1 MNWAACRLSP
11 FPDDNE
17 FPAVYDI
24 IAPTTRPAPVGSFC
38 ENFMI
43 LEPTF
48 DISIVIPVYNEAE
61 SLPALHAELDAT
73 LKALGKSYEII
84 AVDDGSHD
92 DSLQVLKQLVEA
104 DPCLVVVSLRRN
116 FGQTA
121 AFAAGFDQACG
132 AIVITIDADGQN
144 DPADIPL
151 LLDKIAEGYDI
162 VSGWRQNRKE
172 PRLTRK
178 IPSRVANAII
188 TGNTGISL
196 HDSGCSLKAYRYE
209 VIKNVKLYGD
219 MHRFIPA
226 FSSWMG
232 VKVAEVPVKDR
243 ARKFGKSKYGFS
255 RTFRV
260 FLDLF
265 TLSFL
270 LSFQGK
276 PMRLFGGM
284 GIATGAIG
292 VLILAYLAFIKIAE
306 GAPLGNRPI
315 LWLGVML
322 VILGVQFLFF
332 GLLAEMQMRTYYE
345 SQGKSIY
352 VVREIVQAADQHRR
366 ASESMSD
373 SSTKLLVR

>member
-1 MNWAACRLSP
+1 MIP
-11 FPDDNE
+11 Q
-17 FPAVYDI
+17 
-24 IAPTTRPAPVGSFC
+24 PT
-38 ENFMI
+38 
-43 LEPTF
+43 L

-61 SLPALHAELDAT
+61 SLPPLHAELDA
-73 LKALGKSYEII
+73 ALQATGQSYEII
-84 AVDDGSHD
+84 AVDDGSRD
-92 DSLQVLKQLVEA
+92 DSWQVLTQLA
-104 DPCLVVVSLRRN
+104 ATDPHMVAVRLRRN

-121 AFAAGFDQACG
+121 AFAAGFDAARG

-151 LLDKIAEGYDI
+151 LLTKMAEGYDI

-172 PRLTRK
+172 PLITRK

-188 TGNTGISL
+188 TSNTGISL

-209 VIKNVKLYGD
+209 VIKTVKLYGD

-232 VKVAEVPVKDR
+232 VRVAEVPVKDR

-284 GIATGAIG
+284 GVATGAIG
-292 VLILAYLAFIKIAE
+292 MLILAYLAFIKLFE
-306 GAPLGNRPI
+306 GASLSNRPI

-345 SQGKSIY
+345 SQDKAIY
-352 VVREIVQAADQHRR
+352 VVREVIRHE
-366 ASESMSD
+366 ASYGNEG
-373 SSTKLLVR
+373 

>member
-1 MNWAACRLSP
+1 MIP
-11 FPDDNE
+11 Q
-17 FPAVYDI
+17 
-24 IAPTTRPAPVGSFC
+24 PT
-38 ENFMI
+38 
-43 LEPTF
+43 L
-48 DISIVIPVYNEAE
+48 DISVVIPIHNEAE
-61 SLPALHAELDAT
+61 SLPPLHAELAT
-73 LKALGKSYEII
+73 VLTALGRSYEII
-84 AVDDGSHD
+84 TVDDGSRD
-92 DSLQVLKQLVEA
+92 ESPKVLKELA
-104 DPCLVVVSLRRN
+104 AHDPHLVVVSLRRN

-121 AFAAGFDQACG
+121 AFAAGFDQARG
-132 AIVITIDADGQN
+132 AIVITLDADGQN
-144 DPADIPL
+144 DPADIPPL
-151 LLDKIAEGYDI
+151 LAKLDEGYDI

-172 PRLTRK
+172 PLLTRK

-188 TGNTGISL
+188 TSNTGISL

-209 VIKNVKLYGD
+209 VIKTVKLYGD

-232 VKVAEVPVKDR
+232 VQVAEVPVKDR
-243 ARKFGKSKYGFS
+243 ARKFGKSHVGFS

-270 LSFQGK
+270 LSFQSK

-284 GIATGAIG
+284 GVATGAIG
-292 VLILAYLAFIKIAE
+292 VVILAYLAFIKVFE
-306 GAPLGNRPI
+306 GALLSNRPI

-322 VILGVQFLFF
+322 VILGVQFIFF

-352 VVREIVQAADQHRR
+352 VVREIVQAANQRVN
-366 ASESMSD
+366 ESAGTDGAD
-373 SSTKLLVR
+373 SPVR

>member
-1 MNWAACRLSP
+1 MIP
-11 FPDDNE
+11 K
-17 FPAVYDI
+17 
-24 IAPTTRPAPVGSFC
+24 PT
-38 ENFMI
+38 
-43 LEPTF
+43 LE
-48 DISIVIPVYNEAE
+48 ISIVIPVYNEAE
-61 SLPALHAELDAT
+61 SLPLLHAELDAT

-84 AVDDGSHD
+84 AVDDGSRD
-92 DSLQVLKQLVEA
+92 ASLPVLKQLAEN
-104 DPCLVVVSLRRN
+104 DPHVVVVSLRRN

-132 AIVITIDADGQN
+132 EVVITIDADGQN
-144 DPADIPL
+144 DPADIAL
-151 LLDKIAEGYDI
+151 LLDKMAEGYDI

-172 PRLTRK
+172 PLLTRK

-188 TGNTGISL
+188 TSNTGISL

-209 VIKNVKLYGD
+209 VIKTVKLYGD

-226 FSSWMG
+226 FASWMG

-243 ARKFGKSKYGFS
+243 ARKFGQSKYGFS

-284 GIATGAIG
+284 GVATGAIG
-292 VLILAYLAFIKIAE
+292 VLILAYLAYIKIFE
-306 GAPLGNRPI
+306 GALLSNRPI

-332 GLLAEMQMRTYYE
+332 GLLAEIQMRTYYE

-352 VVREIVQAADQHRR
+352 VMREIIRHGDVDGN
-366 ASESMSD
+366 EG
-373 SSTKLLVR
+373 

>member
-1 MNWAACRLSP
+1 MIP
-11 FPDDNE
+11 Q
-17 FPAVYDI
+17 
-24 IAPTTRPAPVGSFC
+24 PT
-38 ENFMI
+38 
-43 LEPTF
+43 L

-61 SLPALHAELDAT
+61 SLPLLHAELDAA

-84 AVDDGSHD
+84 AVDDGSRD
-92 DSLQVLKQLVEA
+92 DSLPVLKQLA
-104 DPCLVVVSLRRN
+104 GNDPHVVVVSLRRN

-132 AIVITIDADGQN
+132 EVVITIDADGQN
-144 DPADIPL
+144 DPADISL
-151 LLDKIAEGYDI
+151 LLDKMAEGYDI
-162 VSGWRQNRKE
+162 VSGWRQSRKE
-172 PRLTRK
+172 PLLTRK

-188 TGNTGISL
+188 ASSTDISL
-196 HDSGCSLKAYRYE
+196 HDSGCSLKAYRCE
-209 VIKNVKLYGD
+209 VIKTVKLYGD

-226 FSSWMG
+226 FASWMG

-243 ARKFGKSKYGFS
+243 ARRFGRSKYGVS

-270 LSFQGK
+270 LSFQAK

-284 GIATGAIG
+284 GVATGAIG
-292 VLILAYLAFIKIAE
+292 VLILAYLAYIKIFE
-306 GAPLGNRPI
+306 GALLSNRPI

-332 GLLAEMQMRTYYE
+332 GLLAEIQMRTYYE

-352 VVREIVQAADQHRR
+352 VAREIIRHGDVDGN
-366 ASESMSD
+366 ES
-373 SSTKLLVR
+373 

>member
-1 MNWAACRLSP
+1 MVP
-11 FPDDNE
+11 Q
-17 FPAVYDI
+17 
-24 IAPTTRPAPVGSFC
+24 PT
-38 ENFMI
+38 
-43 LEPTF
+43 L

-61 SLPALHAELDAT
+61 SLSSLHAELDAT
-73 LKALGKSYEII
+73 LKASGKSYEII
-84 AVDDGSHD
+84 AVDDGSRD
-92 DSLQVLKQLVEA
+92 SSLQVLKQLAEA
-104 DPCLVVVSLRRN
+104 DPHLVVVSLRRN

-121 AFAAGFDQACG
+121 AFAAGFDQARG

-144 DPADIPL
+144 DPADIPSL
-151 LLDKIAEGYDI
+151 LAKIAEGYDI

-172 PRLTRK
+172 PLFTRR

-188 TGNTGISL
+188 TSNTGISL

-209 VIKNVKLYGD
+209 VIKTVNLYGD

-226 FSSWMG
+226 FASWMG

-243 ARKFGKSKYGFS
+243 ARQFGESKYGFS

-284 GIATGAIG
+284 GVATGAIG
-292 VLILAYLAFIKIAE
+292 VLILAYLLFIKIFE
-306 GAPLGNRPI
+306 GALLSNRPI

-322 VILGVQFLFF
+322 VILGVQFIFF

-352 VVREIVQAADQHRR
+352 VVREIVQAANQR
-366 ASESMSD
+366 ADEPASGAGAD
-373 SSTKLLVR
+373 SLVR

>member
-1 MNWAACRLSP
+1 M
-11 FPDDNE
+11 FP
-17 FPAVYDI
+17 
-24 IAPTTRPAPVGSFC
+24 
-38 ENFMI
+38 
-43 LEPTF
+43 EPTL
-48 DISIVIPVYNEAE
+48 DISIVVPVYNEAQ
-61 SLPALHAELDAT
+61 SLPPLHAELDAI
-73 LKALGKSYEII
+73 LKASGKSYEII
-84 AVDDGSHD
+84 AVDDGSRD
-92 DSLQVLKQLVEA
+92 DSLQVLKRLVEA

-121 AFAAGFDQACG
+121 AFAAGFDQARG

-144 DPADIPL
+144 DPADIPR

-172 PRLTRK
+172 PLFTRK

-188 TGNTGISL
+188 TSNTGISL
-196 HDSGCSLKAYRYE
+196 HDSGCSLKAYRFE

-243 ARKFGKSKYGFS
+243 ARQFGKSKYGFS

-270 LSFQGK
+270 LSLQGK

-284 GIATGAIG
+284 GLATGAIG

-352 VVREIVQAADQHRR
+352 MVREIVQAAHQR
-366 ASESMSD
+366 ASESTCD
-373 SSTKLLVR
+373 SSMTSPVR

>member
-1 MNWAACRLSP
+1 
-11 FPDDNE
+11 
-17 FPAVYDI
+17 
-24 IAPTTRPAPVGSFC
+24 
-38 ENFMI
+38 MI
-43 LEPTF
+43 PEPTL

-61 SLPALHAELDAT
+61 SLPPLHAELDAT

-84 AVDDGSHD
+84 AVDDGSRD
-92 DSLQVLKQLVEA
+92 DSLPVLKQLAEH
-104 DPCLVVVSLRRN
+104 DPHLVVVSLRRN

-121 AFAAGFDQACG
+121 AFAAGFDQARG
-132 AIVITIDADGQN
+132 QVVITIDADGQN
-144 DPADIPL
+144 DPADIAP
-151 LLDKIAEGYDI
+151 LLDKMAEGYDI

-172 PRLTRK
+172 PLLTRK

-196 HDSGCSLKAYRYE
+196 HDSGCSLKAYDYE
-209 VIKNVKLYGD
+209 VIKTVKLYGD

-226 FSSWMG
+226 FASWMG

-243 ARKFGKSKYGFS
+243 ARQFGQSKYGFS

-270 LSFQGK
+270 LSYQGK
-276 PMRLFGGM
+276 PMRLFGGA
-284 GIATGAIG
+284 GVATGAIG
-292 VLILAYLAFIKIAE
+292 VLILAYLAYVKIFE
-306 GAPLGNRPI
+306 GALLSNRPI

-322 VILGVQFLFF
+322 VILGMQFLFF
-332 GLLAEMQMRTYYE
+332 GLLAEIQMRTYYE

-352 VVREIVQAADQHRR
+352 VTREIIRHGDVDGNAG
-366 ASESMSD
+366 
-373 SSTKLLVR
+373 

>member
-1 MNWAACRLSP
+1 MIP
-11 FPDDNE
+11 K
-17 FPAVYDI
+17 
-24 IAPTTRPAPVGSFC
+24 PT
-38 ENFMI
+38 
-43 LEPTF
+43 L
-48 DISIVIPVYNEAE
+48 DISIVIPIHNEAE
-61 SLPALHAELDAT
+61 SLPLLHAELDGVLKT
-73 LKALGKSYEII
+73 LSQSYEIV
-84 AVDDGSHD
+84 AVDDGSSD
-92 DSLQVLKQLVEA
+92 DSLSVLKQLAQV
-104 DPCLVVVSLRRN
+104 DPHLVIVSLRRN

-121 AFAAGFDQACG
+121 AFAAGFDQARG
-132 AIVITIDADGQN
+132 AVVITIDADGQN

-151 LLDKIAEGYDI
+151 LLAKMAEGYDI

-172 PRLTRK
+172 PLLTRK

-188 TGNTGISL
+188 TSNTGISL
-196 HDSGCSLKAYRYE
+196 HDSGCSLKAYHYE
-209 VIKNVKLYGD
+209 VIKMVKLYSD

-226 FSSWMG
+226 FASWMG

-243 ARKFGKSKYGFS
+243 ARKFGKSHVGFS

-265 TLSFL
+265 TLSYL

-292 VLILAYLAFIKIAE
+292 IVILAYLAFIKVFE
-306 GAPLGNRPI
+306 GALLSNRPI

-332 GLLAEMQMRTYYE
+332 GLLAEQQMRTYYE
-345 SQGKSIY
+345 SQGKSTY
-352 VVREIVQAADQHRR
+352 VVREIIQSSNPQIDEFASSELAQPQVADSLIR
-366 ASESMSD
+366 
-373 SSTKLLVR
+373 

>member
-1 MNWAACRLSP
+1 MLSQ
-11 FPDDNE
+11 
-17 FPAVYDI
+17 
-24 IAPTTRPAPVGSFC
+24 PT
-38 ENFMI
+38 
-43 LEPTF
+43 L

-61 SLPALHAELDAT
+61 SLPPLHAELDAT
-73 LKALGKSYEII
+73 LQALGKSYEII
-84 AVDDGSHD
+84 AIDDGSRD
-92 DSLQVLKQLVEA
+92 NSWQVLQQLAAA
-104 DPCLVVVSLRRN
+104 DPHLVAVKLRRN

-121 AFAAGFDQACG
+121 AFAAGFDQARG

-144 DPADIPL
+144 DPADIPVL
-151 LLDKIAEGYDI
+151 LARMAEGYDI

-172 PRLTRK
+172 PLITRK

-188 TGNTGISL
+188 TSNTGISL

-209 VIKNVKLYGD
+209 VIKTVKLYGD

-232 VKVAEVPVKDR
+232 VTVGEVPVKDR
-243 ARKFGKSKYGFS
+243 ARQFGKSKYGFS

-292 VLILAYLAFIKIAE
+292 VVILAYLAFIKIFE
-306 GAPLGNRPI
+306 GALLSNRPI

-322 VILGVQFLFF
+322 VILGMLFLFF

-345 SQGKSIY
+345 SQNKSIY
-352 VVREIVQAADQHRR
+352 VTREIIRHDSHEEAAR
-366 ASESMSD
+366 
-373 SSTKLLVR
+373 

>member
-1 MNWAACRLSP
+1 
-11 FPDDNE
+11 
-17 FPAVYDI
+17 
-24 IAPTTRPAPVGSFC
+24 
-38 ENFMI
+38 MI
-43 LEPTF
+43 PEPTL

-61 SLPALHAELDAT
+61 SLPTLHAELDAT

-84 AVDDGSHD
+84 AVDDGSRD
-92 DSLQVLKQLVEA
+92 NSWQVLKQLAEA
-104 DPCLVVVSLRRN
+104 DPHMVVVALRRN

-132 AIVITIDADGQN
+132 EVVITIDADGQN
-144 DPADIPL
+144 DPADIPVL
-151 LLDKIAEGYDI
+151 LAKMAEGYDI
-162 VSGWRQNRKE
+162 VSGWRQNRRE
-172 PRLTRK
+172 PLFTRK

-188 TGNTGISL
+188 TSNTGISL
-196 HDSGCSLKAYRYE
+196 HDSGCSLKAYRCE
-209 VIKNVKLYGD
+209 VIKAVKLYGD

-232 VKVAEVPVKDR
+232 VKVGEVPVKDR
-243 ARKFGKSKYGFS
+243 ARQFGKSKYGFS

-270 LSFQGK
+270 LSFQSK

-284 GIATGAIG
+284 GVATGGIG
-292 VLILAYLAFIKIAE
+292 VLILAYLAFIKVFE
-306 GAPLGNRPI
+306 GALLSNRPI

-345 SQGKSIY
+345 SQSKSIY
-352 VVREIVQAADQHRR
+352 VVREVISHPPSPSPDAL
-366 ASESMSD
+366 
-373 SSTKLLVR
+373 SSGEGE

>member
-1 MNWAACRLSP
+1 
-11 FPDDNE
+11 
-17 FPAVYDI
+17 
-24 IAPTTRPAPVGSFC
+24 
-38 ENFMI
+38 MI
-43 LEPTF
+43 PEPTL

-61 SLPALHAELDAT
+61 SLPPLHAELDAA
-73 LKALGKSYEII
+73 LKQLDRSYEII
-84 AVDDGSHD
+84 AVDDGSRD
-92 DSLQVLKQLVEA
+92 ASWPVLQQLAAA
-104 DPCLVVVSLRRN
+104 DPRVVAVRLRRN

-121 AFAAGFDQACG
+121 AFAAGFDVARG
-132 AIVITIDADGQN
+132 AIVITLDADGQN

-151 LLDKIAEGYDI
+151 LLTKMAEGYDI
-162 VSGWRQNRKE
+162 VSGWRQHRKE
-172 PRLTRK
+172 PLLTRK

-188 TGNTGISL
+188 ASNTGISL

-209 VIKNVKLYGD
+209 VIKRVRLYGD

-226 FSSWMG
+226 FASWMG

-243 ARKFGKSKYGFS
+243 ARKFGQSKYGFS

-284 GIATGAIG
+284 GVATGAIG
-292 VLILAYLAFIKIAE
+292 VVILAYLAFIKIFE
-306 GAPLGNRPI
+306 GALLSNRPI

-345 SQGKSIY
+345 SQGKTIY
-352 VVREIVQAADQHRR
+352 VTREVLRHE
-366 ASESMSD
+366 ESNGNEG
-373 SSTKLLVR
+373 

>member
-1 MNWAACRLSP
+1 M
-11 FPDDNE
+11 
-17 FPAVYDI
+17 I
-24 IAPTTRPAPVGSFC
+24 TKPT
-38 ENFMI
+38 
-43 LEPTF
+43 L

-61 SLPALHAELDAT
+61 SLPALHAELDAA
-73 LKALGKSYEII
+73 LQALGKSYEII
-84 AVDDGSHD
+84 AVDDGSCD
-92 DSLQVLKQLVEA
+92 NSLPVLKRLVKV
-104 DPCLVVVSLRRN
+104 DPHLVVVSLRRN

-121 AFAAGFDQACG
+121 AFAAGFDLARG
-132 AIVITIDADGQN
+132 EVVFTIDADGQN

-151 LLDKIAEGYDI
+151 LLDKMSEGYDI

-172 PRLTRK
+172 PLLTRK

-188 TGNTGISL
+188 TSNTGISL
-196 HDSGCSLKAYRYE
+196 HDSGCSLKAYHYE
-209 VIKNVKLYGD
+209 VIKNVNLYGD

-232 VKVAEVPVKDR
+232 VRVAEVPVKDR
-243 ARKFGKSKYGFS
+243 ARQFGKSKYGFS

-265 TLSFL
+265 TLTFL

-284 GIATGAIG
+284 GVATGGIG
-292 VLILAYLAFIKIAE
+292 VLILAYLAYIKVFE
-306 GAPLGNRPI
+306 GALLSNRPI

-352 VVREIVQAADQHRR
+352 VTREVIRCKDAD
-366 ASESMSD
+366 E
-373 SSTKLLVR
+373 TEG

>member
-1 MNWAACRLSP
+1 MIP
-11 FPDDNE
+11 K
-17 FPAVYDI
+17 PA
-24 IAPTTRPAPVGSFC
+24 
-38 ENFMI
+38 
-43 LEPTF
+43 L

-61 SLPALHAELDAT
+61 SLPPLHAELTAT
-73 LKALGKSYEII
+73 LHALGQSYEII
-84 AVDDGSHD
+84 TVDDGSRD
-92 DSLQVLKQLVEA
+92 ASVQVLTELAVHDPHLVI
-104 DPCLVVVSLRRN
+104 VSLRRN

-121 AFAAGFDQACG
+121 AFAAGFDQARG

-151 LLDKIAEGYDI
+151 LLDKMAAGYDI
-162 VSGWRQNRKE
+162 VSGWRQDRKE
-172 PRLTRK
+172 PLFTRK

-209 VIKNVKLYGD
+209 VIKTVKLYGD

-226 FSSWMG
+226 FASWMG
-232 VKVAEVPVKDR
+232 VKVTEVPVKDR

-276 PMRLFGGM
+276 PMRLFGGV
-284 GIATGAIG
+284 GVATGAVG
-292 VLILAYLAFIKIAE
+292 VLILAYLLFIKIFE
-306 GAPLGNRPI
+306 GALLSNRPI

-345 SQGKSIY
+345 SQGKAIY
-352 VVREIVQAADQHRR
+352 VVREIIPHP
-366 ASESMSD
+366 
-373 SSTKLLVR
+373 SSSPDVSSGEEQ

>member
-1 MNWAACRLSP
+1 MVS
-11 FPDDNE
+11 
-17 FPAVYDI
+17 
-24 IAPTTRPAPVGSFC
+24 
-38 ENFMI
+38 
-43 LEPTF
+43 EPTL

-61 SLPALHAELDAT
+61 SLPPLHGELDAA
-73 LKALGKSYEII
+73 LKKLGRSYEII
-84 AVDDGSHD
+84 AVDDGSRD
-92 DSLQVLKQLVEA
+92 DSWQVLTQLA
-104 DPCLVVVSLRRN
+104 AIDPHVVAVRLRRN

-121 AFAAGFDQACG
+121 AFAAGFDGARG

-151 LLDKIAEGYDI
+151 LLDQMAEGYDI
-162 VSGWRQNRKE
+162 VAGWRQDRKE
-172 PRLTRK
+172 PLLTRK
-178 IPSRVANAII
+178 IPSRVANTII
-188 TGNTGISL
+188 TSNTGISL

-209 VIKNVKLYGD
+209 VIKTVKLYGD

-232 VKVAEVPVKDR
+232 VKVAEVPVTDR
-243 ARKFGKSKYGFS
+243 ARQFGKSKYGVS

-260 FLDLF
+260 LLDLF

-284 GIATGAIG
+284 GVATGAIG
-292 VLILAYLAFIKIAE
+292 VLILAYLAFIKIFE
-306 GAPLGNRPI
+306 GALLSNRPI

-332 GLLAEMQMRTYYE
+332 GLLAEIQMRTYYE
-345 SQGKSIY
+345 SQDKPIY
-352 VVREIVQAADQHRR
+352 MVREVILAAHQPG
-366 ASESMSD
+366 S
-373 SSTKLLVR
+373 

>member
-1 MNWAACRLSP
+1 M
-11 FPDDNE
+11 FP
-17 FPAVYDI
+17 
-24 IAPTTRPAPVGSFC
+24 
-38 ENFMI
+38 
-43 LEPTF
+43 EPTL
-48 DISIVIPVYNEAE
+48 DISIVIPVYNEAQ
-61 SLPALHAELDAT
+61 SLPPLHAELDAI
-73 LKALGKSYEII
+73 LKASGKSYEII
-84 AVDDGSHD
+84 AVDDGSRD

-121 AFAAGFDQACG
+121 AFAAGFDQARG

-144 DPADIPL
+144 DPADIPR

-172 PRLTRK
+172 PLFTRK

-188 TGNTGISL
+188 TSNTGISL
-196 HDSGCSLKAYRYE
+196 HDSGCSLKAYRHE

-243 ARKFGKSKYGFS
+243 ARQFGKSKYGFS

-306 GAPLGNRPI
+306 GASLGNRPI

-352 VVREIVQAADQHRR
+352 MVREIVQAAHQR
-366 ASESMSD
+366 AGEPTCD
-373 SSTKLLVR
+373 GSTPLLVR

>member
-1 MNWAACRLSP
+1 M
-11 FPDDNE
+11 
-17 FPAVYDI
+17 I
-24 IAPTTRPAPVGSFC
+24 TKPT
-38 ENFMI
+38 
-43 LEPTF
+43 L

-61 SLPALHAELDAT
+61 SLPVLHAELDAA
-73 LKALGKSYEII
+73 LQALGKSYEII
-84 AVDDGSHD
+84 AVDDGSCD
-92 DSLQVLKQLVEA
+92 NSLPVLKRLVKV
-104 DPCLVVVSLRRN
+104 DPHLVVVSLRRN

-121 AFAAGFDQACG
+121 AFAAGFDLARG
-132 AIVITIDADGQN
+132 EVVFTIDADGQN

-151 LLDKIAEGYDI
+151 LLDKMSEGYDI

-172 PRLTRK
+172 PLLTRK

-188 TGNTGISL
+188 TSNTGISL
-196 HDSGCSLKAYRYE
+196 HDSGCSLKAYHYE
-209 VIKNVKLYGD
+209 VIKNVNLYGD

-232 VKVAEVPVKDR
+232 VRVAEVPVKDR
-243 ARKFGKSKYGFS
+243 ARQFGKSKYGFS

-265 TLSFL
+265 TLTFL

-284 GIATGAIG
+284 GVATGGIG
-292 VLILAYLAFIKIAE
+292 VLILAYLAYIKVFE
-306 GAPLGNRPI
+306 GALLSNRPI

-352 VVREIVQAADQHRR
+352 VTREVIRCKDAD
-366 ASESMSD
+366 E
-373 SSTKLLVR
+373 TEG

>member
-1 MNWAACRLSP
+1 
-11 FPDDNE
+11 
-17 FPAVYDI
+17 
-24 IAPTTRPAPVGSFC
+24 
-38 ENFMI
+38 MI
-43 LEPTF
+43 LESTL

-61 SLPALHAELDAT
+61 SLLPLHAELDAI

-84 AVDDGSHD
+84 AVDDGSCD
-92 DSLQVLKQLVEA
+92 NSWQVLTQLAEA
-104 DPCLVVVSLRRN
+104 DPHLIGVSLRRN

-121 AFAAGFDQACG
+121 AFAAGFDQARG
-132 AIVITIDADGQN
+132 AIVMTIDADGQN

-151 LLDKIAEGYDI
+151 LLEKMTEGYDI

-172 PRLTRK
+172 PLFTRK

-188 TGNTGISL
+188 TSNTGISL

-209 VIKNVKLYGD
+209 VIKTVKLYGD

-243 ARKFGKSKYGFS
+243 ARQFGKSKYGFS

-276 PMRLFGGM
+276 PMRLFGSM
-284 GIATGAIG
+284 GIGTGAIG
-292 VLILAYLAFIKIAE
+292 VLILAYLAYIKIFE
-306 GAPLGNRPI
+306 GALLSNRPI

-322 VILGVQFLFF
+322 VILGVQFIFF

-352 VVREIVQAADQHRR
+352 VVREIVQTANQRVG
-366 ASESMSD
+366 ESTRD
-373 SSTKLLVR
+373 SSIQSLVR

>member
-1 MNWAACRLSP
+1 
-11 FPDDNE
+11 
-17 FPAVYDI
+17 
-24 IAPTTRPAPVGSFC
+24 
-38 ENFMI
+38 MI
-43 LEPTF
+43 PEPTLA
-48 DISIVIPVYNEAE
+48 ISIVIPVYNEAE
-61 SLPALHAELDAT
+61 SLPPLHAELAAV
-73 LKALGKSYEII
+73 LRASGQSYEII
-84 AVDDGSHD
+84 AVDDGSRD
-92 DSLQVLKQLVEA
+92 ASLSVLKQLA
-104 DPCLVVVSLRRN
+104 AQDPQVVVVSLRRN

-121 AFAAGFDQACG
+121 AFAAGFDQARG

-144 DPADIPL
+144 DPADIPK
-151 LLDKIAEGYDI
+151 LLDKMAEGYDI
-162 VSGWRQNRKE
+162 VSGWRQARKE
-172 PRLTRK
+172 PLFTRK

-209 VIKNVKLYGD
+209 VVKTVKLYGD

-226 FSSWMG
+226 FASWMG

-243 ARKFGKSKYGFS
+243 ARQFGKSKYGFS

-284 GIATGAIG
+284 GVATGAIG
-292 VLILAYLAFIKIAE
+292 VLILAYLAYIKVFE
-306 GAPLGNRPI
+306 GELLSNRPI

-345 SQGKSIY
+345 SQDKSIY
-352 VVREIVQAADQHRR
+352 VTREVIRHDEKDGHG
-366 ASESMSD
+366 
-373 SSTKLLVR
+373 K